1 VEQLSLL
8 ERKGRDRCSDASF
21 AVRSSGPPD
30 NGSERY
36 TNERILFTQPFTLG
50 RSPEVYPAGMYQVET
65 KKVAAEAGGHTAW
78 IRSSTVLI
86 VPTSTGSY
94 CREVRGSELDE
105 SILRDT
111 DHGLALEPSENPDR
125 SEDGHVG

>member
-1 VEQLSLL
+1 
-8 ERKGRDRCSDASF
+8 
-21 AVRSSGPPD
+21 VRSSELSD

-65 KKVAAEAGGHTAW
+65 KKVAAEVGGHTAW
-78 IRSSTVLI
+78 VRSSKVLI
-86 VPTSTGSY
+86 VPTSTGSH

-105 SILRDT
+105 AILGDT

-125 SEDGHVG
+125 SEDGHAG

>member
-1 VEQLSLL
+1 M
-8 ERKGRDRCSDASF
+8 
-21 AVRSSGPPD
+21 RSSGPPD

-65 KKVAAEAGGHTAW
+65 KKVAAEAGGLTAW
-78 IRSSTVLI
+78 VRSSTVLI

-105 SILRDT
+105 AILRDT
-111 DHGLALEPSENPDR
+111 DHGLALEPCENPDR
-125 SEDGHVG
+125 SEDGHAG

>member
-1 VEQLSLL
+1 MRYSELP
-8 ERKGRDRCSDASF
+8 G
-21 AVRSSGPPD
+21 

-36 TNERILFTQPFTLG
+36 TNERILFTQPYTLR

-65 KKVAAEAGGHTAW
+65 KKLAAEAGGHTAW
-78 IRSSTVLI
+78 VRSSTVLI

-105 SILRDT
+105 AILRDS
-111 DHGLALEPSENPDR
+111 DDDLALEPSENPDR
-125 SEDGHVG
+125 SEDVGAG